1 MQRSCGSAGQPANH
15 SAESSSVLNPAYLG
29 YDDDA
34 TGDDD
39 DASDEISDV
48 SSCDGHTENADNESP
63 SSVGQPASKK
73 AELPLNQFETPL
85 GLDPTST
92 PDFVQHVASFKA
104 QLDLVQDAVKI
115 MRSAQQPTDT
125 SSAQQPTDTKLLENV
140 DKAMFVTPRQQCRD
154 MQGDSAEQPVT
165 SLGTAEQPL
174 SSSAP
179 HWDVNVFP
187 GSEMQPSKRC
197 KYDGMMVCSKDLIVP
212 EILQPINAALAEE
225 IAKSAIECEQ
235 WDPPNFGED
244 ATQEDQP
251 KFLMTK
257 VYERLRSKRAREGL
271 PAYTAAQIKPIYAVL
286 KGLLALLHSDVHCVF
301 LSSSVPL
308 KKQIVAN
315 DLYADLCSYRMQEIF
330 LSESNVELLAL
341 AVRQQTINNN
351 KDDSRHAFRYLKY
364 LADFAELHA
373 L

>member
-15 SAESSSVLNPAYLG
+15 SAESSS
-29 YDDDA
+29 
-34 TGDDD
+34 
-39 DASDEISDV
+39 
-48 SSCDGHTENADNESP
+48 
-63 SSVGQPASKK
+63 
-73 AELPLNQFETPL
+73 
-85 GLDPTST
+85 
-92 PDFVQHVASFKA
+92 
-104 QLDLVQDAVKI
+104 
-115 MRSAQQPTDT
+115 
-125 SSAQQPTDTKLLENV
+125 
-140 DKAMFVTPRQQCRD
+140 DK
-154 MQGDSAEQPVT
+154 GDSAEQPVT

-179 HWDVNVFP
+179 HWDVNVFHSIEHSNT

-197 KYDGMMVCSKDLIVP
+197 KYDGMMASSKDLIVP

-225 IAKSAIECEQ
+225 IAKVAIECEQ

-257 VYERLRSKRAREGL
+257 VYERLRSKRARKGL

-286 KGLLALLHSDVHCVF
+286 KGLLALLHSDVQ
-301 LSSSVPL
+301 SSACRSSQ
-308 KKQIVAN
+308 KKQIEAN
-315 DLYADLCSYRMQEIF
+315 DLYADLCSHRMQEID
-330 LSESNVELLAL
+330 LSVRNVELLAL
-341 AVRQQTINNN
+341 AVRQQMINNN
-351 KDDSRHAFRYLKY
+351 DKNDSSHASRYLKY

>member
-15 SAESSSVLNPAYLG
+15 SAESSS
-29 YDDDA
+29 
-34 TGDDD
+34 
-39 DASDEISDV
+39 
-48 SSCDGHTENADNESP
+48 
-63 SSVGQPASKK
+63 
-73 AELPLNQFETPL
+73 
-85 GLDPTST
+85 
-92 PDFVQHVASFKA
+92 
-104 QLDLVQDAVKI
+104 
-115 MRSAQQPTDT
+115 
-125 SSAQQPTDTKLLENV
+125 
-140 DKAMFVTPRQQCRD
+140 DK
-154 MQGDSAEQPVT
+154 GGSAEQPVT

-179 HWDVNVFP
+179 HRDADTGSEIQEADAPHSIEHSNT

-197 KYDGMMVCSKDLIVP
+197 KYDGMMVSSKDFIVP

-225 IAKSAIECEQ
+225 IAKLAIESEQ
-235 WDPPNFGED
+235 WDPPNCGED
-244 ATQEDQP
+244 ATQEDKP

-271 PAYTAAQIKPIYAVL
+271 PAYTAAQIQPIYAVI

-308 KKQIVAN
+308 QKQIVAN
-315 DLYADLCSYRMQEIF
+315 DLYADLCSHRMQEIF
-330 LSESNVELLAL
+330 LSVSNVELLAL

-351 KDDSRHAFRYLKY
+351 DKDDSRHASRYLKY
-364 LADFAELHA
+364 LADFAELRS

>member
-15 SAESSSVLNPAYLG
+15 SAESSS
-29 YDDDA
+29 
-34 TGDDD
+34 
-39 DASDEISDV
+39 
-48 SSCDGHTENADNESP
+48 
-63 SSVGQPASKK
+63 
-73 AELPLNQFETPL
+73 
-85 GLDPTST
+85 
-92 PDFVQHVASFKA
+92 
-104 QLDLVQDAVKI
+104 
-115 MRSAQQPTDT
+115 
-125 SSAQQPTDTKLLENV
+125 
-140 DKAMFVTPRQQCRD
+140 DK
-154 MQGDSAEQPVT
+154 GGSAEQPVT

-179 HWDVNVFP
+179 HRDVNVFHSIEHSNT

-197 KYDGMMVCSKDLIVP
+197 KYDGMMVSSKDFIVP

-225 IAKSAIECEQ
+225 IAKVAIECEQ

-271 PAYTAAQIKPIYAVL
+271 PAYTAAQIQPIYAVI

-308 KKQIVAN
+308 QKQIVAN
-315 DLYADLCSYRMQEIF
+315 DLYADLCSHRMQEIF
-330 LSESNVELLAL
+330 LSVSNVELLAL

-351 KDDSRHAFRYLKY
+351 DKDDSRHASRYLKY
-364 LADFAELHA
+364 LADFAELRA